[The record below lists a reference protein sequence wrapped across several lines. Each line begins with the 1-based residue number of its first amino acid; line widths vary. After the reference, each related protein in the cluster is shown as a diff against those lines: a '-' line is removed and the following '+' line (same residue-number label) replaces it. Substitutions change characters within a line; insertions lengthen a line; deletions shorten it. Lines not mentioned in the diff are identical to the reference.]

1 MDGLRIYI
9 SGQNL
14 LTFTRY
20 NGYDPEMINN
30 DVFVQGCDLATYPPV
45 RSYLMG
51 LQLSF

>member
-1 MDGLRIYI
+1 MDRLRVYV

-20 NGYDPEMINN
+20 KGYDPEVRAA
-30 DVFVQGCDLATYPPV
+30 DVFVQGCDLGAYPPV
-45 RSYLMG
+45 RTFLAG